1 MGQLVRRG
9 RCVGRIALVVL
20 QCRQRADQIVAGVE
34 NRQPGTNGAVRILA
48 RLQQLMQR
56 QPSGDAFIAAFDKI
70 QSAVREQFYRASAG
84 FLPSVPQIGRR
95 ETAVDVFSRRL
106 TGKHLRRCI
115 RNDESR
121 TVEFAVDHAVS
132 VRILRDPKRCQ
143 HIQTVVDG
151 QAAPPVVR
159 DGIRLYNMQV
169 A

>member
-1 MGQLVRRG
+1 MGQLVRRV

-20 QCRQRADQIVAGVE
+20 QRRQRADQIVAGVE

-95 ETAVDVFSRRL
+95 
-106 TGKHLRRCI
+106 
-115 RNDESR
+115 
-121 TVEFAVDHAVS
+121 AVS
-132 VRILRDPKRCQ
+132 
-143 HIQTVVDG
+143 
-151 QAAPPVVR
+151 QASICAAASEMMSPGR
-159 DGIRLYNMQV
+159 
-169 A
+169 

>member
-1 MGQLVRRG
+1 MGQLVRRV

-95 ETAVDVFSRRL
+95 ETQSM
-106 TGKHLRRCI
+106 C
-115 RNDESR
+115 SP
-121 TVEFAVDHAVS
+121 AVS
-132 VRILRDPKRCQ
+132 
-143 HIQTVVDG
+143 
-151 QAAPPVVR
+151 QASICAAASEMMSPGR
-159 DGIRLYNMQV
+159 
-169 A
+169 

>member
-1 MGQLVRRG
+1 MGQLVRRV

-20 QCRQRADQIVAGVE
+20 QCRQRADKIVAGVE

-56 QPSGDAFIAAFDKI
+56 QPSGDTFIAAFDKI

-106 TGKHLRRCI
+106 TGKHLRRCF

-132 VRILRDPKRCQ
+132 VRTLRDPKRRQ
-143 HIQTVVDG
+143 HVQTVVDG

>member
-1 MGQLVRRG
+1 MGQLVRRV

-84 FLPSVPQIGRR
+84 DGSRCVLPPSHRQASAP
-95 ETAVDVFSRRL
+95 L
-106 TGKHLRRCI
+106 H
-115 RNDESR
+115 
-121 TVEFAVDHAVS
+121 
-132 VRILRDPKRCQ
+132 PK
-143 HIQTVVDG
+143 
-151 QAAPPVVR
+151 
-159 DGIRLYNMQV
+159 
-169 A
+169 

>member
-1 MGQLVRRG
+1 MGQLVRRV

-20 QCRQRADQIVAGVE
+20 QRRQRADQIAAGVE

-48 RLQQLMQR
+48 RHEQLVQR

-106 TGKHLRRCI
+106 TGKYLRRCI
-115 RNDESR
+115 EIMSPGR
-121 TVEFAVDHAVS
+121 
-132 VRILRDPKRCQ
+132 
-143 HIQTVVDG
+143 
-151 QAAPPVVR
+151 
-159 DGIRLYNMQV
+159 
-169 A
+169 